1 MTITF
6 TFVEDYLEALAGHD
20 PSSPM
25 SIITPPSAALF
36 TAQLARYDVKIVD
49 SMSTHTIF
57 GGSLTDRQAALTV
70 SLILKYRRQFAKAG
84 IDVSPVETPIY
95 RRPVRIVDRSRRL
108 WIEDEMLVLRFP
120 YERQLID
127 DITAYKKTSQGTAL
141 FLHDDKLWEFGIT
154 EGNVSW
160 LCTWAGMNNIAVDP
174 EVQTLFDAMLEIEK
188 VPFKIELVKTDD
200 GFAITN
206 AADSLVEYI
215 NDQIGGF
222 GPGNLAKL
230 VDYAGVLGYTLG
242 DAVYQ
247 LAIDTC
253 GPEVLLFGENQ
264 QFQMT
269 PTVDHFGMDAILDYA
284 EAVGRYPICI
294 YDPGMSSDLSNGF
307 DFSRFADN
315 EIVRFNHSGKTATSN
330 YDINTVKLI
339 YANKIPANWN
349 HPVPLLVSTVE
360 MMYGG
365 KRMMWLNNAAKIIF
379 YCNTKLREMN

>member
-1 MTITF
+1 MMSF
-6 TFVEDYLEALAGHD
+6 KFVEDFLECLAGHD
-20 PSSPM
+20 PTSPM

-188 VPFKIELVKTDD
+188 VPYEIKLIQTDD

-206 AADSLVEYI
+206 AADSLIEYI
-215 NDQIGGF
+215 TEHVGF
-222 GPGNLAKL
+222 TNLNKL
-230 VDYAGVLGYTLG
+230 VDYAGVLGYTIS
-242 DAVYQ
+242 DEVYN
-247 LAIDTC
+247 LVASNT
-253 GPEVLLFGENQ
+253 PEVLLFGEKR

-269 PTVDHFGMDAILDYA
+269 PTIDHFGMDTILDYA

-339 YANKIPANWN
+339 YANKIPPTWN

-365 KRMMWLNNAAKIIF
+365 KRMMWLNNAEKIVF
-379 YCNTKLREMN
+379 YCTTRLRENN

>member
-1 MTITF
+1 MMSF
-6 TFVEDYLEALAGHD
+6 KFVEDFLECLAGHD

-188 VPFKIELVKTDD
+188 VPYEIKLIQTDD

-215 NDQIGGF
+215 NEHVGF
-222 GPGNLAKL
+222 TNLNKL
-230 VDYAGVLGYTLG
+230 VDYAGVLGYTIS
-242 DAVYQ
+242 DEVYN
-247 LAIDTC
+247 LVASNT
-253 GPEVLLFGENQ
+253 PEVLLFGEKR

-269 PTVDHFGMDAILDYA
+269 PTIDHFGMDTILDYA

-365 KRMMWLNNAAKIIF
+365 KRMMWLNNAEKIIF

>member
-1 MTITF
+1 MITF
-6 TFVEDYLEALAGHD
+6 PYVEDFLEALAGHD
-20 PSSPM
+20 PSSPLN
-25 SIITPPSAALF
+25 IITPPSGTLF

-70 SLILKYRRQFAKAG
+70 SLILKYKRQFAKAG
-84 IDVSPVETPIY
+84 IDVSSMDNPVF

-108 WIEDEMLVLRFP
+108 WINDEMLVLRFP

-127 DITAYKKTSQGTAL
+127 DITAYKKISQGRAT

-160 LCTWAGMNNIAVDP
+160 LCTWAQMNNIAVAP

-188 VPFKIELVKTDD
+188 VQYKIELIQTED
-200 GFAITN
+200 GYTVTN
-206 AADSLVEYI
+206 AANSMLEYLSEKV
-215 NDQIGGF
+215 GMT
-222 GPGNLAKL
+222 NLTGL
-230 VDYAGVLGYTLG
+230 VDYAGVLGYTIS
-242 DAVYQ
+242 DAVYN
-247 LAIDTC
+247 LVANNT
-253 GPEVLLFGENQ
+253 PEVLLFGENR
-264 QFQMT
+264 QFQMA

-284 EAVGRYPICI
+284 KAVGRYPVCV
-294 YDPGMSSDLSNGF
+294 YDPGMSSDLSSGF
-307 DFSRFADN
+307 DFSRFAEN

-330 YDINTVKLI
+330 YDINNVKLV
-339 YANKIPANWN
+339 YANKIPSTWN

-365 KRMMWLNNAAKIIF
+365 KRMLWLNSAEKIIF

>member
-1 MTITF
+1 MISF
-6 TFVEDYLEALAGHD
+6 KFVEDFLECLAGHD
-20 PSSPM
+20 PTSPM
-25 SIITPPSAALF
+25 SIITLPTGTLF

-49 SMSTHTIF
+49 SMSTHTLF

-84 IDVSPVETPIY
+84 IDVSPVETPIF

-127 DITAYKKTSQGTAL
+127 DITAYKKTSQGRAT

-160 LCTWAGMNNIAVDP
+160 LCTWAGMNNIAVDS

-188 VPFKIELVKTDD
+188 VPYEIKLIQTDD

-206 AADSLVEYI
+206 AADSLIEYI
-215 NDQIGGF
+215 TEHVGF
-222 GPGNLAKL
+222 TNLNKL
-230 VDYAGVLGYTLG
+230 VDYAGVLGYTIS
-242 DAVYQ
+242 DEVYN
-247 LAIDTC
+247 LVASNT
-253 GPEVLLFGENQ
+253 PEVLLFGEKR

-269 PTVDHFGMDAILDYA
+269 PTIDHFGMDTILDYA
-284 EAVGRYPICI
+284 EAVCRYPICI
-294 YDPGMSSDLSNGF
+294 YDPGMRSDLSNGF

-315 EIVRFNHSGKTATSN
+315 EVVRFNHSGKTATSN
-330 YDINTVKLI
+330 YDINNVKII

-365 KRMMWLNNAAKIIF
+365 KRMLWLNSAAKIIF